1 MSNYIITQ
9 NKNFFDSSN
18 FECIKIKKNQLKKI
32 NKKEKINIF
41 LYDNE
46 KNKLYGTYEIDLN
59 TKTEEDSFL
68 YLNITD
74 TYKKRRGIYYNL
86 KEKYNDFSI
95 YNIDE
100 NIFYKL
106 KERLIL
112 LNENISQTFLSCSIE
127 KHKEKHNKKEY
138 MFHYK
143 AIETYPSLYIAEYK
157 KPFDF
162 DAYNSIYKEYLRLL
176 KKANSENDNIS
187 KYLEIGNYLM
197 NMLIPEK
204 DFREHL
210 FEGFRIV
217 YLNLDETTSSIPW
230 DILSYNNKFLS
241 EKIIFSYISAVNVMH
256 KKITNSR
263 KIAVVSIPY
272 DDINDEKEI
281 DLLKKLSANNNLN
294 IDVYKK
300 EHNYFEF
307 VKVLENYDIVHIIT
321 HGHSNG
327 LSLSK
332 DYILNNISALENP
345 PKLIFINACNMN
357 DSNIVKSFLS
367 CGVNTVVSGI
377 GSLSD
382 NIYNDFV
389 MSFYSNL
396 LHKHSRI
403 NTAQAFHFAHIEI
416 KDNYNGFMRYR
427 FNGVACYV

>member
-18 FECIKIKKNQLKKI
+18 FECIKIKKSQLKKI

-59 TKTEEDSFL
+59 KKTEKDNFL

-86 KEKYNDFSI
+86 EEKYNDFSI

-112 LNENISQTFLSCSIE
+112 LNENLSQTFLSCTVE
-127 KHKEKHNKKEY
+127 KQNKKDY
-138 MFHYK
+138 IFHYK

-162 DAYNSIYKEYLRLL
+162 CAYNSIYKEYLRLL
-176 KKANSENDNIS
+176 KRANSENDNIS

-256 KKITNSR
+256 KKITNNK
-263 KIAVVSIPY
+263 KIAVISIPY

-281 DLLKKLSANNNLN
+281 DLLKKLSVNNNLN

-300 EHNYFEF
+300 EHDYFEF
-307 VKVLENYDIVHIIT
+307 VKILENYDIVHIIT

-327 LSLSK
+327 LSLNK
-332 DYILNNISALENP
+332 NYILNNISALENP

-403 NTAQAFHFAHIEI
+403 NTAQSFHFAHIEI